1 MTAARVRRPATASA
15 VLPAALAAAA
25 PADATGAQISLS
37 IGILAQLTGL
47 SDVTFT
53 SVAPEVDAVNSQ
65 NVCAWTNAL
74 SRGYTVLAAGSGAAS
89 AFTLT
94 TTDGSN
100 KTVAYT
106 VGWAGTSG
114 AGSTT
119 TLSANATSG
128 TFTTAALTPT
138 CTTLGATSSATLQIA
153 IPSANLLTMAGS
165 KTYTGSL
172 TLTISPM

>member
-1 MTAARVRRPATASA
+1 MRMPRSGR
-15 VLPAALAAAA
+15 AAAMA
-25 PADATGAQISLS
+25 VAAVIGLLGVSPACALGTQISLS

-74 SRGYTVLAAGSGAAS
+74 SRGYTVLAAGSGSGS
-89 AFTLT
+89 AFTLA
-94 TTDGSN
+94 TTDGTN
-100 KTVAYT
+100 KTVAYN

-114 AGSTT
+114 AASTT
-119 TLSANATSG
+119 ALSANTTSG
-128 TFTTAALTPT
+128 TFSTSALTAT
-138 CTTLGATSSATLQIA
+138 CTILGPSTSATLQVT
-153 IPSANLLTMAGS
+153 IPSANLLTMVANKS
-165 KTYTGSL
+165 YTGSL